1 MPSPDQNAM
10 FGPGIYSTPTSSSK
24 STYPCQSSSNAN
36 YSAFPSTEADTYA
49 KNHRIHSHQHAII
62 VCTVVRGNVN
72 QLYAADHS
80 LTSPGAGFD
89 SVEGVERDK
98 GGAINYK
105 EIVVYRED
113 AIIPRAVIMY
123 TRKGWAPPA

>member
-1 MPSPDQNAM
+1 MACLAPV
-10 FGPGIYSTPTSSSK
+10 STPRPLLQVGKHCSANTIAAL
-24 STYPCQSSSNAN
+24 PCPNAN
-36 YSAFPSTEADTYA
+36 SSTFPSTEADTYA
-49 KNHRIHSHQHAII
+49 KNHHIHSSQHAII
-62 VCTVVRGNVN
+62 VCTVVRGNVK

-89 SVEGVERDK
+89 SVEGMERQR